1 MPYELRV
8 YFRVLAGSYAALPCP
23 PCPCTPSIIIGSS
36 ERGIEQ
42 LRVEDYCVTFV
53 SISFSGVGKA
63 TWLLRVA
70 VASSA
75 ILLLVPL

>member
-1 MPYELRV
+1 
-8 YFRVLAGSYAALPCP
+8 
-23 PCPCTPSIIIGSS
+23 
-36 ERGIEQ
+36 
-42 LRVEDYCVTFV
+42 V

-63 TWLLRVA
+63 MWLLRVA